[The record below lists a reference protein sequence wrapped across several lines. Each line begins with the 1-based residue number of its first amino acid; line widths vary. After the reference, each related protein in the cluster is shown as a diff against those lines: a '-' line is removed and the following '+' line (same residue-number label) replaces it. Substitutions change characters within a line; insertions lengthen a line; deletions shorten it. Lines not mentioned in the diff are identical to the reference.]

1 MPSSP
6 ARNPSVR
13 GRQDGYV
20 YLLMLALLI
29 VGSLYGLLRHL
40 DPKALQAEQP
50 GTTARALTTA
60 RDALLGYAATYRE
73 FHPDEGYGHLPCPDT
88 DGDGVAEGNCS
99 STTLGLLPYRTLGL
113 PDLRDASGNC
123 LWYAVAAR
131 FKNNPKSD
139 PLNWDAQGE
148 LVITDAGGANIVA
161 APDDSNGGVA
171 AIVFAPGAPLA
182 GQDGGKLDSGFPC
195 RATPTQPALYLE
207 STASP
212 FKNGADSS
220 GSSVNDQLLWLSSAD
235 VFARIRARNDFA
247 AYLNAGIK
255 GIQSALSFAL
265 PTPASGNLLPAAP
278 PLSLSSSD
286 QRFYLQ
292 WQDQLRYLKCATSG
306 SYCYTL
312 GSRQCDGVLLFGG
325 ERSDGRPRPTGARAL
340 SDYFEGATLELAAGS
355 SQTVVTP
362 STLYATTSLA
372 TRSQDLALCLSPQT
386 QNADQDSD
394 TPVVVGSSVDAGFNT
409 LNPVPAPVARYLK
422 PDSGPATLQ
431 LGQTGSNGAAEGYG
445 CLWYPEPFQLGAGSA
460 PVHLRAYF
468 AFTIDTLGQGF
479 AFAIAD
485 ADSSSNPR
493 ATMCGDSGSALG
505 YAGDNGVTASIDY
518 PKMALEIDTHKDAAL
533 GDADASHLAFVYWGD
548 DASLKDDNQHGDG
561 NNPDSASSAYR
572 AFALA
577 AGTPYYVRL
586 DLQRSYDSLS
596 DTATQVVHA
605 YISPYGPSSCPQFAD
620 LSADL
625 PDLFASSDLAAT
637 CMPNTLGSTQVL
649 RRRSD
654 GPVPMKQVWIGFTS
668 GQDASGQRIRIQP
681 FKLQISQ

>member
-6 ARNPSVR
+6 ARNPSAH

-88 DGDGVAEGNCS
+88 DGDGVADGNCS

-113 PDLRDASGNC
+113 PDLRDASGAC

-148 LVITDAGGANIVA
+148 LVITDASGANIVA

-171 AIVFAPGAPLA
+171 AIVFAPGASLA
-182 GQDGGKLDSGFPC
+182 GQDSGKLDSGFPC
-195 RATPTQPALYLE
+195 RAAPTQPELYLE
-207 STASP
+207 STAAP

-247 AYLNAGIK
+247 TYLNAGIK

-265 PTPASGNLLPAAP
+265 PAPASGKLLPTVP
-278 PLSLSSSD
+278 PLSLSASD

-292 WQDQLRYLKCATSG
+292 WQDQFRYLKCATSG

-312 GSRQCDGVLLFGG
+312 GSRKCDGVLLFGG

-340 SDYFEGATLELAAGS
+340 SDYFEGTTLDLADGS
-355 SQTVVTP
+355 SQTLATP

-386 QNADQDSD
+386 QSADQDSD
-394 TPVVVGSSVDAGFNT
+394 TPLVVSSSVDAGFNT

-422 PDSGPATLQ
+422 PDSGQATFQ
-431 LGQTGSNGAAEGYG
+431 LGQTGGNGATDGYG
-445 CLWYPEPFQLGAGSA
+445 CLWYPEPFQLGAGST
-460 PVHLRAYF
+460 PIHLRAYF

-479 AFAIAD
+479 VFAIAD
-485 ADSSSNPR
+485 ADSSSNPH
-493 ATMCGDSGSALG
+493 ATICGASGSALG
-505 YAGDNGVTASIDY
+505 YAGDNGVTASIAY
-518 PKMALEIDTHKDAAL
+518 PKLGLEIDTHKDVTL
-533 GDADASHLAFVYWGD
+533 GDGDAGHLALVYWGD
-548 DASLKDDNQHGDG
+548 NLSLKDDNAHGDG
-561 NNPDSASSAYR
+561 NNPDSASTGYR
-572 AFALA
+572 AFTLA
-577 AGTPYYVRL
+577 AGTTYYVRL
-586 DLQRSYDSLS
+586 DLERSYASLS
-596 DTATQVVHA
+596 DTATQVIHA
-605 YISPYGPSSCPQFAD
+605 YISPYGTSYCPQFAD
-620 LSADL
+620 LSDDL
-625 PDLFASSDLAAT
+625 PNLFTSASPGSV
-637 CMPNTLGSTQVL
+637 CMQNTLVGTQTL
-649 RRRSD
+649 TRRSD

-668 GQDASGQRIRIQP
+668 GQDSSGQRIRIQP
-681 FKLQISQ
+681 FKMQISQ